1 MGRNAPL
8 ISTSMWKMIL
18 GQSTMQ
24 MIVTFILHFAGTK
37 LFFEHKPTSHQ
48 KEQINSLTFNTFV
61 WLQICKLI
69 VTRKLDEG
77 DGLTTIKSRLTKANL
92 NFFQDFF
99 RNWYFIGILVM
110 ISVFQIV
117 IMFVGGASFS
127 VVRQTGAMWATAI
140 LCGVLAFPLGLII
153 RIVPDVWVER
163 VFPTRLFNMLL
174 KFMRFEPVVKNLKT
188 LFKRAKRDPRSKKG
202 KGKSSD
208 DVESVGAVQVG
219 SSGDIPM

>member
-1 MGRNAPL
+1 
-8 ISTSMWKMIL
+8 
-18 GQSTMQ
+18 
-24 MIVTFILHFAGTK
+24 
-37 LFFEHKPTSHQ
+37 
-48 KEQINSLTFNTFV
+48 
-61 WLQICKLI
+61 
-69 VTRKLDEG
+69 
-77 DGLTTIKSRLTKANL
+77 
-92 NFFQDFF
+92 
-99 RNWYFIGILVM
+99 M

-219 SSGDIPM
+219 SSGDIPMVPIPVSKEKKSSMKADRLQVETRSTYSNSAITGSSNYSVGDYSRSQASV